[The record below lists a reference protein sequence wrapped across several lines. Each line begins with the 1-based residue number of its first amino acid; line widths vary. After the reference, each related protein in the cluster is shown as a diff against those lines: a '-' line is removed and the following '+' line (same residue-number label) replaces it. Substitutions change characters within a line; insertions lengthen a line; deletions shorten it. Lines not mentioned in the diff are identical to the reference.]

1 MISTINSNNVISF
14 SNLKNITEKIILSE
28 NIQSLFRNLDEI
40 FDVLLPNEFNGFY
53 VYNNTNN
60 KLELISAKNFR
71 QSEKKEAEKTAMQR
85 HPGYV
90 FKTGKNLLEG

>member
-1 MISTINSNNVISF
+1 M
-14 SNLKNITEKIILSE
+14 
-28 NIQSLFRNLDEI
+28 
-40 FDVLLPNEFNGFY
+40 NEFNGFY

-71 QSEKKEAEKTAMQR
+71 QSEIREAEKTAMQR

-90 FKTGKNLLEG
+90 FKTGKNLLEGVYGTNDIVVSIAKTRTTNSRI